1 MRLGDI
7 LVARG
12 LITVQ
17 QVEDALN
24 RQIEEGGRLGDNLVA
39 LGSLTTDQLD
49 DVMHETPRSPKTLM
63 GTGASLATLQ
73 TLLMKFLYVE
83 QIDTTSG
90 MADAIKLPM
99 NIVAQLFKDAEEKKY
114 VQSMSAEG
122 VGIVADVRYEL
133 SERGRAVAADYLDR
147 NLYMGPAPVSLT
159 AYQEQVL
166 KQRITNEVLDKS
178 AIENCFEGL
187 IIPDFFTRQ
196 IGPAV
201 NSGRTILLYGPPG
214 NGKTSVATSV
224 SKIFRHIIYVPY
236 AVEVEGQIIQIFDA
250 TVHEPAVDEE
260 SAMQLAQQNKGLRR
274 EDFDQRWM
282 AIRRPVV
289 VVGGELTLDML
300 EISYSEDAKFYEAP
314 MHIKALGG
322 TFIVDD
328 FGRQIVS
335 PEALLDRWIVPME
348 SRIDFFKLKTGKSFY
363 LPFDELLI
371 FSTNLEPNDLM
382 DPAFLR
388 RIPYKIEL
396 FEPSKEDFRTI
407 FEMVAKSSGLNIT
420 DEIFDYIVNH
430 LQVKNDYELAYYQPK
445 FICDQVLAACKY
457 ENTSPQMTM
466 DRVADAMKN
475 LYVQMNM
482 DPPPKMTEITAA

>member
-12 LITVQ
+12 MVTVQ

-24 RQIEEGGRLGDNLVA
+24 RQIAEGGRLGDNLVA
-39 LGSLTTDQLD
+39 LGHLTNDQLD
-49 DVMHETPRSPKTLM
+49 DVMHETPRTPKTLM
-63 GTGASLATLQ
+63 GTAISLATLQ

-90 MADAIKLPM
+90 MAEAMKLPM
-99 NIVAQLFKDAEEKKY
+99 NIISQLFRDAEEKKY
-114 VQSMSAEG
+114 VQSISSEG
-122 VGIVADVRYEL
+122 VGLVADVRYEL
-133 SERGRAVAADYLDR
+133 SERGRAVAADYLER
-147 NLYMGPAPVSLT
+147 SLYLGPAPVSLS
-159 AYQEQVL
+159 AFQEQVL

-178 AIENCFEGL
+178 AIEECFAGL
-187 IIPDFFTRQ
+187 IVPDFFTRQ
-196 IGPAV
+196 IGPAI
-201 NSGRTILLYGPPG
+201 NSGRTMLLYGPPG
-214 NGKTSVATSV
+214 NGKTSIATAV
-224 SKIFRHIIYVPY
+224 SKIFQHIIYVPY
-236 AVEVEGQIIQIFDA
+236 AIEVEGHIIQVYDS

-260 SAMQLAQQNKGLRR
+260 SAAQLAQQTKGLRR

-282 AIRRPVV
+282 PVRRPVV
-289 VVGGELTLDML
+289 VVGGEFSLEML
-300 EISYSEDAKFYEAP
+300 ELSYNPDSKYYEAP

-328 FGRQIVS
+328 FGRQLVA
-335 PEALLDRWIVPME
+335 PEALLNRWIVPME
-348 SRIDFFKLKTGKSFY
+348 SRIDFFKLRSGKSFY

-371 FSTNLEPNDLM
+371 FSTNLEPSDLM

-396 FEPSKEDFRTI
+396 FAPSKEDYRTI
-407 FEMVAKSSGLNIT
+407 FDLVAKNSGLVVA
-420 DEIFDYIVNH
+420 DDVFDYVVEQ
-430 LQVKNDYELAYYQPK
+430 LQDRNDYELAYYQPK

-457 ENTSPQMTM
+457 ESTSPEMTM

-475 LYVQMNM
+475 LYVKIEM
-482 DPPPKMTEITAA
+482 DPPPRLTELPSA